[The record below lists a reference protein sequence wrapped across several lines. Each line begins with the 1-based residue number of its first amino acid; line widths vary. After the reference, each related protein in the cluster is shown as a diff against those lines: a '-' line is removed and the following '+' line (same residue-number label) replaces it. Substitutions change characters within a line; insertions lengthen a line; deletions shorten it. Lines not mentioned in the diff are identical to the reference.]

1 VLVALHAV
9 MVMLDRG
16 QKGKVAG
23 LCLGG
28 LCALCLAVRSKDM
41 LMYHGLAGARAYLES
56 KGLGVLDIGTAVVVY
71 EALGFVLMV
80 AFWLWCWVVQPVKLG
95 LVQPFGE
102 VLAGNQMVA
111 RVAAAYEGLVEKAGS
126 KFGWVADRLK
136 LDPTRLTTSVRPC
149 CSPLRA
155 TGTLVHPS
163 VCAMARAAPEVP
175 GVRRCPC
182 AVWCRLLLMMGANS
196 PGAVRRGGSC
206 SEPAQTP
213 PPPAQAICC
222 LHVRQGV
229 AGCGPELHAGIRRG
243 RIARSVPHCSCLLLA
258 RRRRAK
264 HGMCHSKGCV

>member
-136 LDPTRLTTSVRPC
+136 LDPTRLTTSFAEAAV
-149 CSPLRA
+149 
-155 TGTLVHPS
+155 
-163 VCAMARAAPEVP
+163 ARSLLKP
-175 GVRRCPC
+175 
-182 AVWCRLLLMMGANS
+182 LLLPLKLYAAYMFVKVWRDVGLNYMRAS
-196 PGAVRRGGSC
+196 A
-206 SEPAQTP
+206 E
-213 PPPAQAICC
+213 
-222 LHVRQGV
+222 V
-229 AGCGPELHAGIRRG
+229 A
-243 RIARSVPHCSCLLLA
+243 
-258 RRRRAK
+258 
-264 HGMCHSKGCV
+264 